1 MNDCPDAPQIDA
13 LFERTVPAD
22 AAAALRAHV
31 AACERCLDRFGPQF
45 ELELWGATLAAPV
58 SLAPAPLASSFRRAL
73 WPTAAALALLIGYAG
88 WRSTSSSG
96 LPPPSAESAAIARPL
111 LLVGEVTFT
120 ETHVTSEARI
130 EKTTRFDPAQP
141 ALAHVEETRRGAD
154 GVSQSCS
161 RVVVL
166 VSTEKP

>member
-1 MNDCPDAPQIDA
+1 MNDCPDPAQIDA

-73 WPTAAALALLIGYAG
+73 WPAAAALALLIGYAG
-88 WRSTSSSG
+88 WRSTSFSS
-96 LPPPSAESAAIARPL
+96 PPPLADSVAVERPL